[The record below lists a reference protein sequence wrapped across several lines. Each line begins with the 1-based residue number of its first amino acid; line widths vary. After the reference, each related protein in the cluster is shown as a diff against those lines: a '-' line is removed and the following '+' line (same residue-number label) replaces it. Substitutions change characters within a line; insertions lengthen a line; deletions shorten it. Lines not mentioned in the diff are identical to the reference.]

1 MLQGDACLV
10 AMASFPPG
18 WKLAFKRPLRPFS
31 PK

>member
-1 MLQGDACLV
+1 LQDDACLV

-18 WKLAFKRPLRPFS
+18 WKLAFKRAFAPFS